1 MTSEWCKDVYLQVQK
16 IMQLCEYWEHKRES
30 WDLSQMGLIKQFPGK
45 GEFCARLWNKLKCSG
60 IEEQKALSVE

>member
-1 MTSEWCKDVYLQVQK
+1 
-16 IMQLCEYWEHKRES
+16 MQLCEYWEDKRES
-30 WDLSQMGLIKQFPGK
+30 WDLSQIELIKQFPGK